1 MTRALLRAAPPRVLS
16 LAAMLLLTGLAIAP
30 AALAQADKDAPAAT
44 DEFSRQLDEF
54 KKTITDLSQK
64 IDEGAKTIDGMT
76 EVDKARKEIVEMRAA
91 VGTLLANVADNGT
104 VAQLGTKALT
114 RTREKLR
121 SLEQES
127 RFKPEERQFLIERW
141 RELNLATE
149 RATEELGE
157 ARKQLVEILRTLQSN
172 EDFIDEL
179 VELRESKK
187 ALEIIRALS
196 SSIRGASDKL
206 KTLIGGIKPPGA

>member
-1 MTRALLRAAPPRVLS
+1 MPTLSRFRARPLA
-16 LAAMLLLTGLAIAP
+16 LAAVLLLTFGLG
-30 AALAQADKDAPAAT
+30 AASAQPDKSDAQAAG

-54 KKTITDLSQK
+54 KKTITELSKK
-64 IDEGAKTIDGMT
+64 IDESAQTIDRMT
-76 EVDKARKEIVEMRAA
+76 EVDKARHEIAEMRAA
-91 VGTLLANVADNGT
+91 VGTLLASVADNGI
-104 VAQLGTKALT
+104 VAELGAKAVN

-121 SLEQES
+121 RLEQEQ
-127 RFKPEERQFLIERW
+127 RFKPEERQYLIERW
-141 RELNLATE
+141 RELDRETG

-157 ARKQLVEILRTLQSN
+157 ARKQLVELLRTLQSN

-179 VELRESKK
+179 VELRESSK

-196 SSIRGASDKL
+196 SSIRGASDRL

>member
-1 MTRALLRAAPPRVLS
+1 MTTASLRAAPPRALSFAAALLLLAS
-16 LAAMLLLTGLAIAP
+16 LAAPT
-30 AALAQADKDAPAAT
+30 LAQSEQDAPAAT

-64 IDEGAKTIDGMT
+64 IDEGAKSIDGMT
-76 EVDKARKEIVEMRAA
+76 EVDKARKEIVAMRAA
-91 VGTLLANVADNGT
+91 VGTLLASVADNGT
-104 VAQLGTKALT
+104 VAQLGTKALN

-127 RFKPEERQFLIERW
+127 RFKPEERQYLIERW
-141 RELNLATE
+141 RELNQATE

-187 ALEIIRALS
+187 ALEIIRQLTTN
-196 SSIRGASDKL
+196 IRGASDKL

>member
-1 MTRALLRAAPPRVLS
+1 MTIALFRAAPLRALS
-16 LAAMLLLTGLAIAP
+16 LAVALLLAAP
-30 AALAQADKDAPAAT
+30 GVSALAQAEKDAPAAT

-64 IDEGAKTIDGMT
+64 IDEGAKSIDGMT
-76 EVDKARKEIVEMRAA
+76 EVDKARKEIVEMRGA
-91 VGTLLANVADNGT
+91 VGALLASVADNGT
-104 VAQLGTKALT
+104 VAQLGAKALT
-114 RTREKLR
+114 RTRDKLR

-141 RELNLATE
+141 RELNQATE

-187 ALEIIRALS
+187 ALEIIRQLTT
-196 SSIRGASDKL
+196 SIRGASDKL